1 MNTTQLSHTA
11 IFRGKKSEAQ
21 ILRQV
26 HTKVVI
32 QEIPTRLYLSVGDFW
47 TVDIEDAT
55 IFDSRSAA
63 LEKATD
69 LQMQNVQLVLSRVTK
84 EWEIIPVEA
93 RNSPQMTLAD
103 KSALHWR
110 RA

>member
-1 MNTTQLSHTA
+1 MHTTQLSDTA

-55 IFDSRSAA
+55 IFDSHSAA

-69 LQMQNVQLVLSRVTK
+69 LQIQNVQLVLSRVTK

-93 RNSPQMTLAD
+93 RIRPQTTLAD
-103 KSALHWR
+103 QSALHWR
-110 RA
+110 RG